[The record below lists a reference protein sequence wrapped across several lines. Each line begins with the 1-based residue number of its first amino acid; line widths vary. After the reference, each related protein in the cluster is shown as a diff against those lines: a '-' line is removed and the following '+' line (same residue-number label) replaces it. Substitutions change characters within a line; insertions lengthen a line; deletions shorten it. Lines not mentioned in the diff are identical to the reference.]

1 MLNIQVKGLTG
12 PHMRRLIAALLLI
25 SLLGQI
31 QALPN
36 GIDGRGDNG
45 CICHGGAD
53 DSTSVTLEGLPGE
66 YNSSQEYN
74 ITLTIESPVEM
85 NDVQGGFRIII
96 SEGEIIG
103 DGWQFMDGGYTHSEE
118 INDRRVWNAVWV
130 APAEDDVLATF
141 IIYGN
146 AVNGDGAASSEDEW
160 NSQSL
165 AVPGP
170 EYTGDA
176 SPIELSNSVS
186 NSQKAIAV
194 IALLGVITLT
204 VVAIRD

>member
-1 MLNIQVKGLTG
+1 MLNIQVRELTG
-12 PHMRRLIAALLLI
+12 PHMRRLIVPLLLI

-36 GIDGRGDNG
+36 GVDDRGDNG

-53 DSTSVTLEGLPGE
+53 DSTLVTLEGLPEE
-66 YNSSQEYN
+66 YNSSQQYN
-74 ITLTIESPVEM
+74 ITLTIDSPVEM
-85 NDVQGGFRIII
+85 NIVQGGFRIII

-103 DGWQFMDGGYTHSEE
+103 EGWQFMGGGYTHSEE
-118 INDRRVWNAVWV
+118 INDRRVWDAVWI
-130 APAEDDVLATF
+130 APAEEDALATF

-146 AVNGDGAASSEDEW
+146 AVNGDGSASSEDEW

-170 EYTGDA
+170 EYDGDA
-176 SPIELSNSVS
+176 SPLDLSYSVS
-186 NSQKAIAV
+186 NSQKAIAA
-194 IALLGVITLT
+194 IALLGVIVLA

>member
-1 MLNIQVKGLTG
+1 MLNIQVKGSTG
-12 PHMRRLIAALLLI
+12 PHMRRLITALLLI

-36 GIDGRGDNG
+36 GVDGRGDNG
-45 CICHGGAD
+45 CVCHGGAD
-53 DSTSVTLEGLPGE
+53 DSTSVTLEGLPEE

-74 ITLTIESPVEM
+74 ITLTIDSPVEM

-103 DGWQFMDGGYTHSEE
+103 DGWQFLGDGYTHSEE
-118 INDRRVWNAVWV
+118 INDRRVWDAVWI
-130 APAEDDVLATF
+130 APAEEDALATF

-146 AVNGDGAASSEDEW
+146 AVNGDGSASSEDEW

-176 SPIELSNSVS
+176 SPLDLSYSVTS
-186 NSQKAIAV
+186 SQKAIAA
-194 IALLGVITLT
+194 IALLGVIVLA

>member
-12 PHMRRLIAALLLI
+12 PHMRRLVVLLLLI
-25 SLLGQI
+25 SMVGQI

-36 GIDGRGDNG
+36 GIDRRGDNG
-45 CICHGGAD
+45 CVCHGGAD
-53 DSTSVTLEGLPGE
+53 DSTSVTLDGLPDQ
-66 YNSSQEYN
+66 YNVSQEYN
-74 ITLTIESPVEM
+74 ITLTIDSPVEE
-85 NDVQGGFRIII
+85 NDIQGGFRIII

-103 DGWQFMDGGYTHSEE
+103 DWQLMDGGYTHSSE

-141 IIYGN
+141 IVHGN
-146 AVNGDGAASSEDEW
+146 AVNGDGSASGDDEW

-170 EYTGDA
+170 EYTGDT
-176 SPIELSNSVS
+176 SPPDLSNSVS
-186 NSQKAIAV
+186 ARQKAFAV
-194 IALLGVITLT
+194 VALIGVIGLAI
-204 VVAIRD
+204 VAIRD